1 MRSGCDLVAVWM
13 QSGCGLDHW
22 SLSKSVSDHYKMV
35 SNTQS
40 YKWTDGRTDGWDGM
54 GWDGMGWD
62 GWMDGWLSR

>member
-1 MRSGCDLVAVWM
+1 MRSGCGLVAVWM

-40 YKWTDGRTDGWDGM
+40 YKWTDGRTDGM
-54 GWDGMGWD
+54 D
-62 GWMDGWLSR
+62 GWMVISVTTSAKST